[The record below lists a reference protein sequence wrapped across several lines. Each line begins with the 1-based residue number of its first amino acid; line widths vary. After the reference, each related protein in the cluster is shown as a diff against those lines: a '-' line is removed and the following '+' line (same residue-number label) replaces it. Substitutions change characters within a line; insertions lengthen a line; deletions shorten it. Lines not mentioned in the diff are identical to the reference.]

1 VSPEKGIDKGNCPRK
16 KTKHCLPCLQKMV
29 STKEIVQGK
38 KQNIACRASRKWY
51 QQRKFSNEC
60 VQHPPAVDKREGT
73 RKDMNH
79 YALKTPKSCDEDW

>member
-16 KTKHCLPCLQKMV
+16 KP
-29 STKEIVQGK
+29 
-38 KQNIACRASRKWY
+38 NIACRASRKWY

-79 YALKTPKSCDEDW
+79 YARNAQKL